1 MNQVRTTK
9 IESWILASRPK
20 TLLAAVVPVMVGSA
34 LAISHNQF
42 TFIYSLVALLCS
54 VLIQIGTN
62 FTNDLYDHL
71 KGADNK
77 DRKGPERL
85 LNSGL
90 ITPTEMKIAITLVFG
105 LSFLLGLYL
114 VYSVGTVI
122 LIIGV
127 LSIAAGLAYTAG
139 PYPLAYNGLGDV
151 FVFAFFGI
159 IGTTGTY
166 YLHLQEFTLL
176 SLLISLPVGALITN
190 ILVINNYRDIDED
203 REANKNTLVV
213 KLGKRFARFQI
224 ISSIILSYLILF
236 ILYAQ
241 FNFNYWIF
249 LPLSTIPIAYLQ
261 IKMLYTYE
269 GTQLNKTLEL
279 SAKYAA
285 LFGLLFSV
293 GIIL

>member
-1 MNQVRTTK
+1 LN
-9 IESWILASRPK
+9 SWILASRPK

-34 LAISHNQF
+34 LAISQNHF
-42 TFIYSLVALLCS
+42 TIIYSLVALLCS
-54 VLIQIGTN
+54 ILIQIGTN
-62 FTNDLYDHL
+62 YTNDLYDHL

-77 DRKGPERL
+77 DRKGPARV

-90 ITPTEMKIAITLVFG
+90 ITPLEMKVAIAVVFG
-105 LSFLLGLYL
+105 LAFLLGLYL
-114 VYSVGTVI
+114 VYSVGIVI

-151 FVFAFFGI
+151 FVFTFFGI
-159 IGTTGTY
+159 IGTMGTY

-176 SLLISLPVGALITN
+176 SFLISLPVGALITN

-224 ISSIILSYLILF
+224 ISSIIISYVILF
-236 ILYAQ
+236 ILYTQ
-241 FNFNYWIF
+241 FNFNFWIF

-261 IKMLYTYE
+261 IKMLYTLT